1 MSALVAAPGRKT
13 RTRAEED
20 GARLPELRP
29 LATPERRMA
38 RLPFLIVLIA
48 AFGLGMAG
56 LLLLNTTLQNQEF
69 EARRLSSQASQLTYV
84 QDDLES
90 QLQTVSSPS
99 SLAQKAFDQ
108 GLRPD
113 VHAAFLVLPG
123 GTVKGDAKATK
134 GTEMRY
140 LHPGTGERLT
150 ADRAA
155 KEAAE
160 KARKAAAKAAEKA
173 AADRAAGRTPAT
185 VPAPVASASAAPGAS
200 GSSQTPLP
208 TTTR

>member
-1 MSALVAAPGRKT
+1 MSALVAAPGKKT
-13 RTRAEED
+13 ARTEQQETRPA
-20 GARLPELRP
+20 LRP
-29 LATPERRMA
+29 LATPSRRMA

-90 QLQTVSSPS
+90 QLQTVSSPA
-99 SLAQKAFDQ
+99 SLAQKAYAQ
-108 GLRPD
+108 GMRPN
-113 VHAAFLVLPG
+113 VHPAFLALPD
-123 GTVKGDAKATK
+123 GTVKGQAETTK

-140 LHPGTGERLT
+140 LQPGNEERLS

-155 KEAAE
+155 AEAAKKAEKEA
-160 KARKAAAKAAEKA
+160 KAAA
-173 AADRAAGRTPAT
+173 AT
-185 VPAPVASASAAPGAS
+185 PAPVLPTAAPAATG
-200 GSSQTPLP
+200 
-208 TTTR
+208 R

>member
-1 MSALVAAPGRKT
+1 MSALTTAPAKKH
-13 RTRAEED
+13 
-20 GARLPELRP
+20 ARPQPETARPALRP
-29 LATPERRMA
+29 LATPGRRMA

-90 QLQTVSSPS
+90 QLQTVSSPA
-99 SLAQKAFDQ
+99 SLAQKAYAQ
-108 GLRPD
+108 GMRPN
-113 VHAAFLVLPG
+113 VHAAFLVLPD
-123 GTVKGDAKATK
+123 GTVEGKPQKTK

-140 LHPGTGERLT
+140 LAPGNAERLT

-155 KEAAE
+155 EEAAK
-160 KARKAAAKAAEKA
+160 KAGARQTSEASQQ
-173 AADRAAGRTPAT
+173 AADGAALAVAGVLAGADPAAQTAPQTAPAT
-185 VPAPVASASAAPGAS
+185 
-200 GSSQTPLP
+200 
-208 TTTR
+208 R